1 MPSPSDYLERV
12 YAGVLGKIIGV
23 YLGRPFEGWT
33 YQRITSELG
42 EIWDYVHE
50 RFNVPLIVADDDI
63 SGTFTFLR
71 ALPDH
76 GGTADITAEQIG
88 KTWLNYIVEE
98 RSILWWG
105 GMGNSTEHT
114 AYLRLK
120 AGIPAPASGSIATN
134 GKTVAEQIGA
144 QIFIDGWAL
153 VAPGN
158 PKLAVELAGK
168 AGSVSHDGEAIYAA
182 QLVAAMEAQA
192 FIEHRIDQLIETGL
206 KYLPP
211 DSLITQLVND
221 IRDWHRTDGDWRV
234 TRERIE
240 QKYGYDKFPGNCHV
254 IPNHAVII
262 LSLLYSEDDFS
273 RALMIA
279 NTAGWDTDCNSGNV
293 GCLLGIKSGLAAIDP
308 KLRTPVADRL
318 YLSTADGGRC
328 ITDAV
333 RETYEIC
340 RMAHKLG
347 QAPALAAPKNGARFH
362 FTLPGSVQGFQVEP
376 TRGTNATLVL
386 RSLGE
391 GGLVLRSF
399 SEGGTDNRCLTL
411 NFKFLP
417 GDEPVR
423 ISTPTFIPP
432 DSKDASH
439 YTLMACPTLYPS
451 NTVRGRLI
459 AGPENS
465 ALVRVTPFVTYY
477 GANDELY
484 YHHGPALTL
493 GPNAAQDFQ
502 WQIEDLLG
510 APIAQFGLEVSS
522 NNAAAGRLHID
533 YIDWLGT
540 PTTVFRRPDSIGKMW
555 LRSWIN
561 AVDHVGTRW
570 TSAFHL
576 SQNRGTGLFIQGS
589 REWQN
594 YRVESV
600 ILSDPAKSFGL
611 AARVQGLTRY
621 YALLLSPNQG
631 LRLIRN
637 YDGTETLAEV
647 PYNWTWSERCHFKL
661 EVTGTKIIGSLNGI
675 ESIRYEDDK
684 SALLHG
690 GIALVCEE
698 GLIMTDEV
706 KVIEV

>member
-1 MPSPSDYLERV
+1 MLAPTDYLERV

-50 RFNVPLIVADDDI
+50 QFNVPLIVADDDI

-88 KTWLNYIVEE
+88 KTWLNYIIED

-105 GMGNSTEHT
+105 GLGNSTEHT
-114 AYLRLK
+114 AFLRLK
-120 AGIPAPASGSIATN
+120 SGIPAPATGSIATN

-192 FIEHRIDQLIETGL
+192 FIEPKIDQLIETGL

-211 DSLITQLVND
+211 DCLITQLVND
-221 IRDWHRTDGDWRV
+221 IRDWHQIDGDWRV

-254 IPNHAVII
+254 VPNHAVII

-293 GCLLGIKSGLAAIDP
+293 GCLLGIKNGLAAVDP
-308 KLRTPVADRL
+308 KLRIPVADRL

-347 QAPALAAPKNGARFH
+347 QAPAVAPAKNGARFH
-362 FTLPGSVQGFQVEP
+362 FTLPGSVQGFQIEP
-376 TRGTNATLVL
+376 SGGARLASAYVRLTPDYGAT
-386 RSLGE
+386 SSE
-391 GGLVLRSF
+391 ASKPGL
-399 SEGGTDNRCLTL
+399 EL

-439 YTLMACPTLYPS
+439 YSLMACPTLYPG
-451 NTVRGRLI
+451 NIVRGRLL
-459 AGPENS
+459 AGAENS
-465 ALVRVTPFVTYY
+465 APVRVAAFVTYY

-493 GPNAAQDFQ
+493 NPNAAEDFQ
-502 WQIEDLLG
+502 WQIEDLTG

-522 NNAAAGRLHID
+522 VNAASGQLHID
-533 YIDWLGT
+533 YIDWSGT
-540 PTTVFRRPDSIGKMW
+540 PTTVFRRPDKNGKMW

-570 TSAFHL
+570 ASAFHL

-589 REWQN
+589 RDWQN

-621 YALLLSPNQG
+621 YALLLSPNQL

-647 PYNWTWSERCHFKL
+647 PYNWAWSERYHFKL
-661 EVTGTKIIGSLNGI
+661 EVTGTKIIGSLNGT
-675 ESIRYEDDK
+675 ELIRYDDDK
-684 SALLHG
+684 SALLDG

-706 KVIEV
+706 KVIAA

>member
-1 MPSPSDYLERV
+1 MSTPIDYLERV

-33 YQRITSELG
+33 YQRIDTELG

-192 FIEHRIDQLIETGL
+192 FIEHRIDQLIEIGL
-206 KYLPP
+206 NYLPP
-211 DSLITQLVND
+211 DCLITRLVSD
-221 IRDWHRTDGDWRV
+221 IRNWHRTDGDWRV

-293 GCLLGIKSGLAAIDP
+293 GCLLGIKNGLASIDP

-318 YLSTADGGRC
+318 YLSTADGGSC

-340 RMAHKLG
+340 RMAHELG
-347 QAPALAAPKNGARFH
+347 QAPALATPKNGARFH
-362 FTLPGSVQGFQVEP
+362 FTFPGSVQGFQIDP
-376 TRGTNATLVL
+376 IRGTDA
-386 RSLGE
+386 SFGE
-391 GGLVLRSF
+391 GGSA
-399 SEGGTDNRCLTL
+399 DNRYLSL
-411 NFKFLP
+411 DFKFLP

-423 ISTPTFIPP
+423 ISTPTFIQP

-439 YTLMACPTLYPS
+439 YCLMACPTLYPG
-451 NTVRGRLI
+451 NIVCGRII
-459 AGPENS
+459 AGAENS
-465 ALVRVTPFVTYY
+465 APVRVTPFVTYY

-484 YHHGPALTL
+484 YHHGSTLTL
-493 GPNAAQDFQ
+493 NPNAAQDFQ
-502 WQIEDLLG
+502 WQIEDLAG

-522 NNAAAGRLHID
+522 DNATAGRLHID
-533 YIDWLGT
+533 YIDWSRP
-540 PTTVFRRPDSIGKMW
+540 PTTGFRRPDNNGKMW

-570 TSAFHL
+570 ASAFHL

-589 REWQN
+589 RDWQN

-621 YALLLSPNQG
+621 YALLLSPNQV

-647 PYNWTWSERCHFKL
+647 PYNWTWSERYHFKL
-661 EVTGTKIIGSLNGI
+661 EVTGTKIIGSLNGT
-675 ESIRYEDDK
+675 ELIRYEDGK

-706 KVIEV
+706 NVISA

>member
-1 MPSPSDYLERV
+1 MSSPSDYLERV

-33 YQRITSELG
+33 YQRISSELG

-120 AGIPAPASGSIATN
+120 GGIPAPASGAIATN

-158 PKLAVELAGK
+158 PSLAVELAGK

-192 FIEHRIDQLIETGL
+192 FIEPKIDHLIETGL

-211 DSLITQLVND
+211 GCLITQLVND

-293 GCLLGIKSGLAAIDP
+293 GCLLGIKNGLAAIDP

-340 RMAHKLG
+340 QMAHKLG
-347 QAPALAAPKNGARFH
+347 QAPAVATPKNGARFH
-362 FTLPGSVQGFQVEP
+362 FTLPESVQGFQIEP
-376 TRGTNATLVL
+376 SSRARLASAYVRLTPDYGAT
-386 RSLGE
+386 S
-391 GGLVLRSF
+391 
-399 SEGGTDNRCLTL
+399 SEASKSALELD
-411 NFKFLP
+411 FKFLP

-432 DSKDASH
+432 DSKEASH
-439 YTLMACPTLYPS
+439 YTLMACPTLYPG
-451 NTVRGRLI
+451 NIVRGRII
-459 AGPENS
+459 AGAENS
-465 ALVRVTPFVTYY
+465 APVRVAPFITYY

-484 YHHGPALTL
+484 YLHGPALSVD
-493 GPNAAQDFQ
+493 PNAAQDFQ
-502 WQIEDLLG
+502 WQIEDLTG

-522 NNAAAGRLHID
+522 DNAAAGKLHID
-533 YIDWLGT
+533 YIDWSGT
-540 PTTVFRRPDSIGKMW
+540 PTAVFRRPDHNGRMW
-555 LRSWIN
+555 LRTWIN

-570 TSAFHL
+570 ASAFHL

-589 REWQN
+589 RDWKN
-594 YRVESV
+594 YLVQSAIV
-600 ILSDPAKSFGL
+600 SDPAKSFGL

-621 YALLLSPNQG
+621 YALLLGPGQV
-631 LRLIRN
+631 LRLVLN
-637 YDGTETLAEV
+637 YDGLKVLAEV
-647 PYNWTWSERCHFKL
+647 PYNWNWSERYQFNL
-661 EVTGTKIIGSLNGI
+661 EVNGAMIIGFINGT
-675 ESIRYEDDK
+675 ELIRYQD
-684 SALLHG
+684 AGTTLLDG
-690 GIALVCEE
+690 GIALVCQE
-698 GLIMTDEV
+698 GLIMTDEL
-706 KVIEV
+706 KVAAA

>member
-1 MPSPSDYLERV
+1 MYSSPDYLERV

-33 YQRITSELG
+33 HQRIDTELG

-88 KTWLNYIVEE
+88 KTWLNYIIED

-114 AYLRLK
+114 AFLRLK
-120 AGIPAPASGSIATN
+120 VGIPAPASGAIATN
-134 GKTVAEQIGA
+134 GKTAAEQIGA

-158 PKLAVELAGK
+158 PRLAAELARK

-192 FIEHRIDQLIETGL
+192 FVESSIDQLIETGL
-206 KYLPP
+206 KYLPS
-211 DSLITQLVND
+211 DCLITRLVND
-221 IRDWHRTDGDWRV
+221 IRNWHRTDDDWRV

-262 LSLLYSEDDFS
+262 LSLLYSGDDFS

-293 GCLLGIKSGLAAIDP
+293 GCLLGIKNGLAAIDP
-308 KLRTPVADRL
+308 KLRIPVADRL

-328 ITDAV
+328 MTDAV

-340 RMAHKLG
+340 GMAHKLG
-347 QAPALAAPKNGARFH
+347 QAPAVATPKNGARFH

-376 TRGTNATLVL
+376 RDGTT
-386 RSLGE
+386 
-391 GGLVLRSF
+391 LVLRSF
-399 SEGGTDNRCLTL
+399 SEGGNLSTDNRTL
-411 NFKFLP
+411 ALDFKFLP

-439 YTLMACPTLYPS
+439 YSLMACPLLYPG
-451 NTVRGRLI
+451 NFVRGRVI
-459 AGPENS
+459 AGTENS
-465 ALVRVTPFVTYY
+465 APVRVAPFVTYY
-477 GANDELY
+477 GGNDELY

-493 GPNAAQDFQ
+493 DPNAAQDFR
-502 WQIEDLLG
+502 WRIGDLTG

-522 NNAAAGRLHID
+522 DNAATGLLHID
-533 YIDWLGT
+533 YIDWSGA
-540 PTTVFRRPDSIGKMW
+540 PTTVFRRPDNNGKMW
-555 LRSWIN
+555 LRAWID

-570 TSAFHL
+570 ASAFHL
-576 SQNRGTGLFIQGS
+576 SQNRGSGLFIQGS
-589 REWQN
+589 RDWQN
-594 YRVESV
+594 YAVQSA
-600 ILSDPAKSFGL
+600 ITSDPAKSFGL
-611 AARVQGLTRY
+611 AARVQGLSRY
-621 YALLLSPNQG
+621 YALSLGPNQM

-637 YDGTETLAEV
+637 YDGIQVLAEI
-647 PYNWTWSERCHFKL
+647 PYNWAWSERYQFKL
-661 EVTGTKIIGSLNGI
+661 EVTGTTITGSINGA
-675 ESIRYEDDK
+675 ELIRCADPEK
-684 SALLHG
+684 KLLDG
-690 GIALVCEE
+690 GIALLCEE

-706 KVIEV
+706 VVTELKN

>member
-1 MPSPSDYLERV
+1 MPAPTDYLERV

-42 EIWDYVHE
+42 EIWDYIHE

-76 GGTADITAEQIG
+76 GGTADVTAEQIG
-88 KTWLNYIVEE
+88 KTWLNYIVED

-120 AGIPAPASGSIATN
+120 AGIPAPASGSIASN

-192 FIEHRIDQLIETGL
+192 FIEPKIDQLIETGL
-206 KYLPP
+206 KYLPA

-240 QKYGYDKFPGNCHV
+240 HRYGYDKFPGNCHV

-262 LSLLYSEDDFS
+262 LSLLYSEDDFR

-293 GCLLGIKSGLAAIDP
+293 GCLLGIKNGLAAIDP

-340 RMAHKLG
+340 KMALNLG
-347 QAPALAAPKNGARFH
+347 QAPAAPTPKNGARFH

-376 TRGTNATLVL
+376 SGGARLALVL
-386 RSLGE
+386 H
-391 GGLVLRSF
+391 SF
-399 SEGGTDNRCLTL
+399 SEGGCEADFERVVTTQDRTLTL
-411 NFKFLP
+411 DFKFLP

-423 ISTPTFIPP
+423 ITTPTFIPP

-439 YTLMACPTLYPS
+439 YCLMACPTLYPG
-451 NTVRGRLI
+451 NIVRGRLF
-459 AGPENS
+459 AGAKNS
-465 ALVRVTPFVTYY
+465 APVRVAPFVTYY

-484 YHHGPALTL
+484 YHHGPARTL
-493 GPNAAQDFQ
+493 DPNAAQDFQ
-502 WQIEDLLG
+502 WQIEDLTG
-510 APIAQFGLEVSS
+510 APIAQLGLEVSS
-522 NNAAAGRLHID
+522 DNAAAGKLHID
-533 YIDWLGT
+533 YIDWSGT
-540 PTTVFRRPDSIGKMW
+540 PTTVFRRPDNNGKMW

-570 TSAFHL
+570 ASPFHL

-589 REWQN
+589 RDWQN
-594 YRVESV
+594 YSV
-600 ILSDPAKSFGL
+600 QAAIVSDPAKSFGL

-621 YALLLSPNQG
+621 YALLLGSGQV
-631 LRLIRN
+631 LRLVRN
-637 YDGTETLAEV
+637 YDGVEVLAEV
-647 PYNWTWSERCHFKL
+647 PWHWNWSERYQFIL
-661 EVTGTKIIGSLNGI
+661 EVNGPTIIGSINGT
-675 ESIRYEDDK
+675 ELIRYNDPD
-684 SALLHG
+684 ATLLDG

-706 KVIEV
+706 KVTAV

>member
-1 MPSPSDYLERV
+1 MPAPSDYLERV

-33 YQRITSELG
+33 YQRIDTELG
-42 EIWDYVHE
+42 EIRDYVHD

-88 KTWLNYIVEE
+88 KTWLNYIVED

-105 GMGNSTEHT
+105 GLGNSTEHT

-120 AGIPAPASGSIATN
+120 SGIPAPASGSIATN

-192 FIEHRIDQLIETGL
+192 FIEHRIDQLIEIGL

-211 DSLITQLVND
+211 DCLITQLVND
-221 IRDWHRTDGDWRV
+221 VRDWHRTDGDWRV
-234 TRERIE
+234 TRDRIE

-293 GCLLGIKSGLAAIDP
+293 GCLLGIKNGLAAIDR

-340 RMAHKLG
+340 RMAHELG
-347 QAPALAAPKNGARFH
+347 QAPAVATPKNGARFH
-362 FTLPGSVQGFQVEP
+362 FTLPGSVQGFQIEP
-376 TRGTNATLVL
+376 RDGTT
-386 RSLGE
+386 
-391 GGLVLRSF
+391 LVLRSF
-399 SEGGTDNRCLTL
+399 SEGGNVSTDNPTLTL

-417 GDEPVR
+417 GDEAVG

-439 YTLMACPTLYPS
+439 YCLMACPTLYPG
-451 NTVRGRLI
+451 NIVRGRLI
-459 AGPENS
+459 AGAENS
-465 ALVRVTPFVTYY
+465 APVRVAPFVTYY

-493 GPNAAQDFQ
+493 HPDLPPDAQRQLQHFAGPP
-502 WQIEDLLG
+502 L
-510 APIAQFGLEVSS
+510 AQFGLEVSS
-522 NNAAAGRLHID
+522 DNAASGQLDID
-533 YIDWLGT
+533 YIDWSGT
-540 PTTVFRRPDSIGKMW
+540 PTTVFRRPNNNGKMW

-570 TSAFHL
+570 ASAFHS
-576 SQNRGTGLFIQGS
+576 SQHRGTGLFIQGS
-589 REWQN
+589 RDWQN

-621 YALLLSPNQG
+621 YALLLGPNQV
-631 LRLIRN
+631 LRLIRS

-647 PYNWTWSERCHFKL
+647 PYNWTWSERYHFKL
-661 EVTGTKIIGSLNGI
+661 EVTGTKIIGSLNGT
-675 ESIRYEDDK
+675 ELIRYDDDK
-684 SALLHG
+684 SPLLDG

-706 KVIEV
+706 KVIAA

>member
-1 MPSPSDYLERV
+1 
-12 YAGVLGKIIGV
+12 
-23 YLGRPFEGWT
+23 
-33 YQRITSELG
+33 
-42 EIWDYVHE
+42 
-50 RFNVPLIVADDDI
+50 
-63 SGTFTFLR
+63 
-71 ALPDH
+71 
-76 GGTADITAEQIG
+76 
-88 KTWLNYIVEE
+88 
-98 RSILWWG
+98 
-105 GMGNSTEHT
+105 
-114 AYLRLK
+114 
-120 AGIPAPASGSIATN
+120 
-134 GKTVAEQIGA
+134 
-144 QIFIDGWAL
+144 
-153 VAPGN
+153 
-158 PKLAVELAGK
+158 
-168 AGSVSHDGEAIYAA
+168 
-182 QLVAAMEAQA
+182 
-192 FIEHRIDQLIETGL
+192 
-206 KYLPP
+206 
-211 DSLITQLVND
+211 
-221 IRDWHRTDGDWRV
+221 
-234 TRERIE
+234 
-240 QKYGYDKFPGNCHV
+240 
-254 IPNHAVII
+254 
-262 LSLLYSEDDFS
+262 
-273 RALMIA
+273 
-279 NTAGWDTDCNSGNV
+279 
-293 GCLLGIKSGLAAIDP
+293 
-308 KLRTPVADRL
+308 
-318 YLSTADGGRC
+318 
-328 ITDAV
+328 
-333 RETYEIC
+333 
-340 RMAHKLG
+340 MAHKLG

-589 REWQN
+589 RDWQN

-621 YALLLSPNQG
+621 YALLLSPNQV

-647 PYNWTWSERCHFKL
+647 PYNWTWSERYHFKL

>member
-1 MPSPSDYLERV
+1 MCPPDYLERV

-33 YQRITSELG
+33 HQRIDTELG

-88 KTWLNYIVEE
+88 KTWLNYIVQE

-105 GMGNSTEHT
+105 GMGNSSEHT

-120 AGIPAPASGSIATN
+120 TGIPAPASGAIATN

-192 FIEHRIDQLIETGL
+192 FVEHRIDQLIETGL

-211 DSLITQLVND
+211 DCLITRLVND

-234 TRERIE
+234 TRDRIE

-262 LSLLYSEDDFS
+262 LSLLYSEGDFS

-293 GCLLGIKSGLAAIDP
+293 GCLLGIKNGLAAIAP

-333 RETYEIC
+333 HETYEIC

-347 QAPALAAPKNGARFH
+347 QASAVAAPKNGARFH

-376 TRGTNATLVL
+376 SSGARTASAYVRLTPDYGAT
-386 RSLGE
+386 SSDASKP
-391 GGLVLRSF
+391 GL
-399 SEGGTDNRCLTL
+399 EL
-411 NFKFLP
+411 NLKFLP

-432 DSKDASH
+432 DSKDDSH
-439 YTLMACPTLYPS
+439 YCLMACPTLYPG
-451 NTVRGRLI
+451 NTVCGRLI
-459 AGPENS
+459 AGAENS
-465 ALVRVTPFVTYY
+465 TPVRVAPFVTYY

-493 GPNAAQDFQ
+493 DPDTAQDFQ
-502 WQIEDLLG
+502 WQIEDLAG

-522 NNAAAGRLHID
+522 DNAAAGRLHID
-533 YIDWLGT
+533 YIDWSGT
-540 PTTVFRRPDSIGKMW
+540 PATVFRRPDNNSKMW
-555 LRSWIN
+555 RRAWIN

-570 TSAFHL
+570 ASAFHL

-589 REWQN
+589 RDWQN
-594 YRVESV
+594 YRAESV

-621 YALLLSPNQG
+621 YALLLGPNHT
-631 LRLIRN
+631 LRLVRN
-637 YDGTETLAEV
+637 YDGVQVLVEV
-647 PYNWTWSERCHFKL
+647 PYSWNWSERYQFDL
-661 EVTGTKIIGSLNGI
+661 EVTGATITGSINGG
-675 ESIRYEDDK
+675 ELIRYDD
-684 SALLHG
+684 SHATLLDG

-698 GLIMTDEV
+698 GLIMADEV
-706 KVIEV
+706 KVTAA

>member
-1 MPSPSDYLERV
+1 MSFPTDYLERV

-120 AGIPAPASGSIATN
+120 AGIPAPASGAIATN
-134 GKTVAEQIGA
+134 GKTAAEQIGA

-211 DSLITQLVND
+211 DCLILKLVDD
-221 IRDWHRTDGDWRV
+221 IRAWHGTDGDWRV
-234 TRERIE
+234 TRDRIE

-254 IPNHAVII
+254 IPNHAIII

-293 GCLLGIKSGLAAIDP
+293 GCLLGIKDGLAAIDP

-347 QAPALAAPKNGARFH
+347 QAPAVAAPKNGARFH

-376 TRGTNATLVL
+376 TRGTDA
-386 RSLGE
+386 SLGE
-391 GGLVLRSF
+391 GGNVS
-399 SEGGTDNRCLTL
+399 TDNRTL
-411 NFKFLP
+411 ALDFKFLP
-417 GDEPVR
+417 GDEPIR

-439 YTLMACPTLYPS
+439 YCLMACPTLYPG
-451 NTVRGRLI
+451 NIVRGRII
-459 AGPENS
+459 AGAENS
-465 ALVRVTPFVTYY
+465 AQVRVAPFVTYY
-477 GANDELY
+477 GANDELD
-484 YHHGPALTL
+484 YHHGSALTL
-493 GPNAAQDFQ
+493 NPNAAQDFQ
-502 WQIEDLLG
+502 WQIEDLAG

-522 NNAAAGRLHID
+522 DNATAGKLHID
-533 YIDWLGT
+533 YIDWSET
-540 PTTVFRRPDSIGKMW
+540 PTTVYRRPDNNGKMW

-561 AVDHVGTRW
+561 ALDHVGTRW
-570 TSAFHL
+570 ASAFHL

-589 REWQN
+589 RDWQN

-611 AARVQGLTRY
+611 AARVQGLSRY
-621 YALLLSPNQG
+621 YALLLSPNQV

-637 YDGTETLAEV
+637 YDETETLGEV
-647 PYNWTWSERCHFKL
+647 PYNWSWSERYHFKL
-661 EVTGTKIIGSLNGI
+661 EVTGTKIIGSLNGTDL
-675 ESIRYEDDK
+675 IRCEDDK
-684 SALLHG
+684 SALLDG
-690 GIALVCEE
+690 GVALVCEE

-706 KVIEV
+706 KVIAA